1 MINNTTKQ
9 ILSLDQKSTKELNE
23 MYVKLYCEAPNVRSK
38 SQLIRKIAYK
48 LQELEYGFL
57 PDKYVKKLEFY
68 ANQMSKGKSFCKME
82 QFKPINGTRICKE
95 YKGITYEVETVQEGF
110 LCNGF
115 VYKSLSA
122 LATKITGNRTNGP
135 LFFKARR

>member
-9 ILSLDQKSTKELNE
+9 ILSLNQKSTKELRE
-23 MYVKLYCEAPNVRSK
+23 MYAKLYCEESHIKSK
-38 SQLIRKIAYK
+38 SKLIRKIAYR

-68 ANQMSKGKSFCKME
+68 ADQMSKGKNFGKSKHS
-82 QFKPINGTRICKE
+82 KPVNGTRICKE
-95 YKGITYEVETVQEGF
+95 YRGITYEVEAVPEGF

-135 LFFKARR
+135 LFFKAR

>member
-9 ILSLDQKSTKELNE
+9 ILSLDQKSTKELIE
-23 MYVKLYCEAPNVRSK
+23 MYVKLYCEKPNVRSK
-38 SQLIRKIAYK
+38 SQLIRKIAYR
-48 LQELEYGFL
+48 LQELEYDFL

-68 ANQMSKGKSFCKME
+68 ADQMSKGKSFCKME
-82 QFKPINGTRICKE
+82 HFKPINGTRICKE
-95 YKGITYEVETVQEGF
+95 YKGITYEVETVPEGF